1 MAQSRRWRARLSSR
15 VAALALLAA
24 APAQAH
30 RLPSSDHT
38 TPAAG
43 GIQLFR
49 LCQLTLVAAAALP
62 SALAC
67 PLSGRAVMRQS
78 DARRLS

>member
-15 VAALALLAA
+15 IVAPVLLAA
-24 APAQAH
+24 GPARAG
-30 RLPSSDHT
+30 RPPSSDHT
-38 TPAAG
+38 TPVTG
-43 GIQLFR
+43 GIQFFR
-49 LCQLTLVAAAALP
+49 LCQLMRVAAAAVP

-67 PLSGRAVMRQS
+67 PLSGGAVMRQS

>member
-1 MAQSRRWRARLSSR
+1 MAQSYRSHARLSR
-15 VAALALLAA
+15 RIAALVLLAA
-24 APAQAH
+24 APAC
-30 RLPSSDHT
+30 RFPSSDHT

-49 LCQLTLVAAAALP
+49 LCQLMRVAAAAVP
-62 SALAC
+62 SALAR
-67 PLSGRAVMRQS
+67 PLSGGAVMRES

>member
-1 MAQSRRWRARLSSR
+1 MAQSRRSRARLSSR
-15 VAALALLAA
+15 IAWLVRLA
-24 APAQAH
+24 APAG

-43 GIQLFR
+43 GIRFFR
-49 LCQLTLVAAAALP
+49 LCQLMRVAAAAVP
-62 SALAC
+62 SAPARL
-67 PLSGRAVMRQS
+67 LSGGATIRQS

>member
-1 MAQSRRWRARLSSR
+1 MAQSRRPRARLSSR
-15 VAALALLAA
+15 IARLVRLAALAG
-24 APAQAH
+24 

-43 GIQLFR
+43 GIRFFR
-49 LCQLTLVAAAALP
+49 SCQLMWVAAAAVP
-62 SALAC
+62 CAAAR
-67 PLSGRAVMRQS
+67 PLSGEAAIRQS

>member
-1 MAQSRRWRARLSSR
+1 MAQSRRSRARSSSR
-15 VAALALLAA
+15 IAALVRLAA
-24 APAQAH
+24 APARAR

-43 GIQLFR
+43 RIQFSR
-49 LCQLTLVAAAALP
+49 LCQPMRVAAAAVP
-62 SALAC
+62 SAPAR
-67 PLSGRAVMRQS
+67 PLSGEAAMRQS

>member
-1 MAQSRRWRARLSSR
+1 MAQSRRPRARLSSR
-15 VAALALLAA
+15 AARLVRLAA
-24 APAQAH
+24 WAG

-38 TPAAG
+38 TLAAG
-43 GIQLFR
+43 GIRFFR
-49 LCQLTLVAAAALP
+49 LCQLMRVAAAAVP

-67 PLSGRAVMRQS
+67 PLSGGAVMRQS

>member
-1 MAQSRRWRARLSSR
+1 MAQSRRSRARPSSR
-15 VAALALLAA
+15 IARLVRLA
-24 APAQAH
+24 APAG

-43 GIQLFR
+43 GIRFFR
-49 LCQLTLVAAAALP
+49 LCQLMWVAAAAVP
-62 SALAC
+62 SAPAR
-67 PLSGRAVMRQS
+67 PLSGEAAMRQS

>member
-1 MAQSRRWRARLSSR
+1 MAQSRRSRARLSSKI
-15 VAALALLAA
+15 AALVLLAA
-24 APAQAH
+24 APAR

-43 GIQLFR
+43 GIQFFR
-49 LCQLTLVAAAALP
+49 LCQLMRVAAAAVP
-62 SALAC
+62 SALAR
-67 PLSGRAVMRQS
+67 PLSGGAVMRQS

>member
-1 MAQSRRWRARLSSR
+1 MAQSLRSRARFSSR
-15 VAALALLAA
+15 IAWLVLLAA
-24 APAQAH
+24 APAR

-43 GIQLFR
+43 GIRFFR
-49 LCQLTLVAAAALP
+49 LCQLMWVAAAAVP
-62 SALAC
+62 SAPARL
-67 PLSGRAVMRQS
+67 LSGEAAMRQS